1 MVLNM
6 KRPRSPWRK
15 LMKILKW
22 IGVSIAAILV
32 LALGT
37 VFITRAVKTG
47 QTKINTEN
55 GIQES
60 SYVELNGISQFVQI
74 RGEDK
79 ENPVILM
86 LHGGP
91 GSPITFLSSYYQQG
105 LEQDYTLVNFDQ
117 RGSGRTYYAN
127 LGQDIPLS
135 MRDILS
141 DIDALVDYL
150 LERFGQEKVILLG
163 HSWGTMLGSIYVK
176 EHPEKVAAYIGV
188 GQSVNS
194 ADGETFRAN
203 EAIRRAQVNGDDTAV
218 QELSVLLGQY
228 SAFKEGSKE
237 AFLLS
242 MEMRE
247 VSAPYFRYEGEISTP
262 QTLWLGVSSPDMSLT
277 DMRWFLDLNGS
288 LEDFLALEGP
298 LLEDCMTFRLEELG
312 SEYPV
317 PVYYISGENDWITP
331 VALVKEYYQT
341 VEAPEKEMIILQNA
355 GHSPFLDDSEA
366 FCNAVAGV
374 LGK

>member
-1 MVLNM
+1 M

-15 LMKILKW
+15 KLMKALKW
-22 IGVSIAAILV
+22 IGICLAAILV

-37 VFITRAVKTG
+37 VLITRAVKAA

-60 SYVELNGISQFVQI
+60 AYVELNGIRQFVQI

-91 GSPITFLSSYYQQG
+91 GSPIAFLSSYYQRA
-105 LEQDYTLVNFDQ
+105 LERDYTLVNVDQ

-127 LGQDIPLS
+127 LGQNIPLS

-150 LERFGQEKVILLG
+150 RERFGQAKIILLG

-194 ADGETFRAN
+194 VGGETFRAN
-203 EAIRRAQVNGDDTAV
+203 EAVRRAQANGDDTAA
-218 QELSVLLGQY
+218 QKLSALSGQY
-228 SAFKEGSKE
+228 SGFKEGSKE
-237 AFLLS
+237 AFLMA
-242 MEMRE
+242 MELRGA
-247 VSAPYFRYEGEISTP
+247 SASYFRYEGEISTP
-262 QTLWLGVSSPDMSLT
+262 QTIWLGLSSPDMDIN
-277 DMRWFLDLNGS
+277 DMRWFLALNGS
-288 LEDFLALEGP
+288 LEHFLALEEP
-298 LLEDCMTFRLEELG
+298 LLEDCMTFRLDELG
-312 SEYPV
+312 SEYTV

-331 VALVKEYYQT
+331 VALVEEYYQT
-341 VEAPEKEMIILQNA
+341 VQAPKKGMIILPNA
-355 GHSPFLDDSEA
+355 GHSPFLDDPEA
-366 FCNAVAGV
+366 FCAAVANA
-374 LGK
+374 LQK